1 MSGAEHKTLWE
12 RGLPAKAVCHSKEML
27 TDPTHSRASSLPQG
41 IQCVMNAAVIGGRQ
55 PESNLP
61 GNGCR
66 PQPGLKPG
74 RATGRD
80 CLP

>member
-1 MSGAEHKTLWE
+1 MSYDVFLHRKALMLE
-12 RGLPAKAVCHSKEML
+12 GLPLLDLLYPLTKLCAVKAE
-27 TDPTHSRASSLPQG
+27 
-41 IQCVMNAAVIGGRQ
+41 NGGRQ